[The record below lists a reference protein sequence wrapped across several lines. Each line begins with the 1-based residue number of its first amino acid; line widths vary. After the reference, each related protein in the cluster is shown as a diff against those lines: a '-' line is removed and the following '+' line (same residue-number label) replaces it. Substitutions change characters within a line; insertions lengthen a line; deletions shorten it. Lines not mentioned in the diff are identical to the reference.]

1 MKRIGMVS
9 LGCPKNLVDSE
20 VMMGVLRRH
29 GFALTTDAEDADV
42 IVVNTCGFIDAAKQ
56 ESVDT
61 ILEMAELK
69 KTGKLEKLVVAG
81 CLVERYRDDLR
92 REIPEID
99 AVLGTSQLE
108 RIAEACSDPR
118 SFASQERV
126 RAGRDAITY
135 LYSDS
140 TPRVLATAPHTAY
153 VKISEGCD
161 RPCTFCVIPQM
172 RGRFRSRSPE
182 SILREIEQLGA
193 AGTREAILIA
203 QESTLYGDD
212 LGLGRNGLAE
222 LLDRMAAT
230 EAVDWIRFLY
240 AYPTT
245 VTDELLAVMGRHE
258 RLCAYL
264 DVPLQH
270 ASRSMLKRM
279 KRGGSREQYERM
291 IERAREL
298 VPGIAVRTT
307 FIVGFPGETEADY
320 EQLVDFCE
328 TVEFDRVGVFTY
340 SDEEDAEA
348 FALDGKVDP
357 DVAAERRDALMEIQA
372 GISRG
377 RNERLVGSR
386 VRVLMEGT
394 SEETDLLLQGRME
407 TQAPNID
414 GVVLVN
420 DVGEDGC
427 APEEGEFVTVE
438 ITEAHDY
445 DLVGRIV

>member
-29 GFALTTDAEDADV
+29 GFTLTTDPGDADV

-56 ESVDT
+56 ESIDT

-69 KTGKLEKLVVAG
+69 KTGRLEKLVVAG

-99 AVLGTSQLE
+99 AVLGTSQVE
-108 RIAEACSDPR
+108 QIAEACADPL
-118 SFASQERV
+118 SFGRQEIA

-135 LYSDS
+135 LYSDAS
-140 TPRVLATAPHTAY
+140 PRVLATAPHSAY

-172 RGRFRSRSPE
+172 RGHFRSRSPE
-182 SILREIEQLGA
+182 SILREVEQLGA
-193 AGTREAILIA
+193 AGTREVVLIA
-203 QESTLYGDD
+203 QESTLYGKD
-212 LGLGRNGLAE
+212 LGLRDGLAD
-222 LLDRMAAT
+222 LLDRLAET
-230 EAVDWIRFLY
+230 GAVDWIRFLY

-245 VTDELLAVMGRHE
+245 VTPRLLETIARHE
-258 RLCAYL
+258 RLCNYV
-264 DVPLQH
+264 DMPLQH
-270 ASRSMLKRM
+270 ASRGVLKRM
-279 KRGGSREQYERM
+279 KRGGDRALYERLVA
-291 IERAREL
+291 RARDL
-298 VPGIAVRTT
+298 VPEIAIRTT
-307 FIVGFPGETEADY
+307 FIVGFPGEKDADFA
-320 EQLVDFCE
+320 ELVDFCT

-340 SDEEDAEA
+340 SDEEDAA
-348 FALDGKVDP
+348 AYHLDGKVDER
-357 DVAAERRDALMEIQA
+357 VAGERRDELMRLQA
-372 GISRG
+372 EISRR
-377 RNERLVGSR
+377 RNERLVGRR
-386 VRVLMEGT
+386 VRVLMEGV

-407 TQAPNID
+407 SQAPSID

-420 DVGEDGC
+420 ELADDECVPG
-427 APEEGEFVTVE
+427 EGEFVTVE
-438 ITEAHDY
+438 LTEAHEH